1 MTIGQRIKEA
11 RLAKGLT
18 QQKLADMMHYT
29 VVHVSCVE
37 RDVYKPSSR
46 ALMAF
51 ERILGRIVK

>member
-18 QQKLADMMHYT
+18 QQKLADTMHYT

-37 RDVYKPSSR
+37 RDVYKPSNRS
-46 ALMAF
+46 LMAF
-51 ERILGRIVK
+51 ERVLGRIVK